1 MIDKLQ
7 SGHCGVWG
15 LSRWGSVV
23 WDWAVHGGRV
33 RVSAG
38 PKDGLR
44 ESDEYPATTM
54 LAVLQEVVQ
63 VADEKIDWDALVR
76 KSTTGITNA
85 REYQMLWRHL
95 AYRHSLNDK
104 LDDGAQPLEDDS
116 DLEYELEAFPAV
128 SSEASAEA
136 AACVKVLIAS
146 GVPNDANMLNGTT
159 VEAPL
164 TINIPNGQSSR
175 SGMDNSLQGT
185 SMHGTNITVPVA
197 VQKQP
202 LSTVAAA
209 EGFDTNRPACTNV
222 PPRRKRKPW
231 SAAEDLELI
240 AVVQK
245 CGEGNW
251 ENILKGDFK
260 GDRTASQ
267 LSQNVWVFPRFPV
280 FKSRQRNEMQKCEL
294 RWAIIRKRK
303 GTIVGSG
310 SQLSEAQLAARR
322 AMSLALNMPIG
333 AGVGPNSG
341 AGPSNSSHPVA
352 SDFASGGAQSKHQQD
367 LLTSKP
373 WVGPQKPAPKPTTS
387 PDPMV
392 KVAAVAAGARIATP
406 SNSASLLKVG
416 QPKTAF
422 QIPPAVKSSVPGS
435 TNGLPSNVHFIRT
448 GLVSHS
454 AGPSKA
460 TRPGTQQVLVHSLKP
475 ASLTVQPKPAGNSSR
490 PNASVEPN
498 APTCAPAAKLE
509 VNTKQEVLQKVQ
521 QDQTPPSANSLIE
534 KADELKENKKEDRDP
549 VHVNALGIQVQKKL
563 SNLPSREIASNEKTD
578 PSNAPA
584 RTENESADGGD
595 PSKEPAKLRMG
606 KNRME

>member
-1 MIDKLQ
+1 MFQKRKKQKCYVSEEDISILLQ
-7 SGHCGVWG
+7 
-15 LSRWGSVV
+15 R
-23 WDWAVHGGRV
+23 
-33 RVSAG
+33 
-38 PKDGLR
+38 
-44 ESDEYPATTM
+44 YPATTV

-63 VADEKIDWDALVR
+63 VAYEKIDWDALVS

-95 AYRHSLNDK
+95 AYRHGLLDK
-104 LDDGAQPLEDDS
+104 LDDGAQPLDDDS

-146 GVPNDANMLNGTT
+146 GVPNDANMLNGST

-164 TINIPNGQSSR
+164 TINIPNGQTSR

-209 EGFDTNRPACTNV
+209 EGLDTNGPACTSV
-222 PPRRKRKPW
+222 HPRRKRKPW

-240 AVVQK
+240 AAVQK

-251 ENILKGDFK
+251 ANILKGDFK

-267 LSQNVWVFPRFPV
+267 LSQ
-280 FKSRQRNEMQKCEL
+280 

-303 GTIVGSG
+303 GTMIGNG
-310 SQLSEAQLAARR
+310 SQLSETQLAARR
-322 AMSLALNMPIG
+322 AMSLALNMPIA

-341 AGPSNSSHPVA
+341 GGPTSSSHPVTA
-352 SDFASGGAQSKHQQD
+352 DFASGGAQSQHHKD
-367 LLTSKP
+367 PLSSKP
-373 WVGPQKPAPKPTTS
+373 RVAPQKAAPKPTTS
-387 PDPMV
+387 PDSMV

-406 SNSASLLKVG
+406 SNSASFLKVAH
-416 QPKTAF
+416 PKTAL

-454 AGPSKA
+454 AGPSNA
-460 TRPGTQQVLVHSLKP
+460 ARPGTQQALGHSLKP
-475 ASLTVQPKPAGNSSR
+475 ASLTVQPKPTGNSSR

-498 APTCAPAAKLE
+498 ASTCAPAAKIE

-534 KADELKENKKEDRDP
+534 KADELKENKKEDQDP
-549 VHVNALGIQVQKKL
+549 VHVNASGIQVQKKL
-563 SNLPSREIASNEKTD
+563 TNLRSREIASNDKVY

-584 RTENESADGGD
+584 RIENESADGSD
-595 PSKEPAKLRMG
+595 TCKEPAKIESG
-606 KNRME
+606 KK